1 MGISFERTA
10 YAGNMPPFWRG
21 EFKVLPGDF
30 KLKQTFAVGTV
41 IPAGTPIQIDFA
53 NMECAVVKVAKVLAG
68 GTTTIPRVTKGTLLK
83 VGDNVMKLGK
93 TDVSRA
99 VSAIDTTND
108 AYDVITLDGAIAGL
122 TAGDFLQE
130 SSEVVEATAEVKG
143 VYKLTIGTNATAA
156 DKLTI
161 DGVDYTFAAA
171 AAEGVFAV
179 GATALAS
186 AANLEDAVSAQY
198 DGIFSVKADGAKLVF
213 TQLVGGVG
221 AIPVI
226 SVTQTGGG
234 TLAASIAQTTA
245 GVAAVAALTA
255 PLYELPD
262 AVVETTK
269 VYATANDFQ
278 TVSAGYEGVVL
289 KEVVYPVPASWL
301 EGFSLKNN
309 HSIKYI
315 KQ

>member
-30 KLKQTFAVGTV
+30 KLKQAFAEGT
-41 IPAGTPIQIDFA
+41 ILKAGTPIQIDFA

-99 VSAIDTTND
+99 ISSIDTSNADYD
-108 AYDVITLDGAIAGL
+108 AITLDGAIVGL
-122 TAGDFLQE
+122 TAGDFFQE
-130 SSEVVEATAEVKG
+130 CSAVGAAAVKG
-143 VYKLTIGTNATAA
+143 VHKITIGTNATAG
-156 DKLTI
+156 DKITI

-171 AAEGVFAV
+171 AGEGVFAV

-186 AANLEDAVSAQY
+186 AANLEDALSAQY
-198 DGIFSVKADGAKLVF
+198 DNIFSVKADGAKLVF
-213 TQLVGGVG
+213 TQLVAGVG

-234 TLAASIAQTTA
+234 TLAATVATTT
-245 GVAAVAALTA
+245 AAVAGVPAA

-262 AVVETTK
+262 AVIETTK
-269 VYATANDFQ
+269 EYSPTKGFQ
-278 TVSAGYEGVVL
+278 TVSAGYEGIVL
-289 KEVVYPVPASWL
+289 KEVVYPIPSSWL

>member
-1 MGISFERTA
+1 MGISFDRTA
-10 YAGNMPPFWRG
+10 YAGSMPPFWRG

-30 KLKQTFAVGTV
+30 KLKQAFADGT
-41 IPAGTPIQIDFA
+41 ILKAGTPIQIDFE

-99 VSAIDTTND
+99 VSAIDTTNAD
-108 AYDVITLDGAIAGL
+108 YDVVTLDGAITGL
-122 TAGDFLQE
+122 TTGDFLQE
-130 SSEVVEATAEVKG
+130 CSAVGAAAVKG
-143 VYKLTIGTNATAA
+143 VHKITIGTNAANGDT
-156 DKLTI
+156 LTV
-161 DGVDYTFAAA
+161 DGVVYTFATA

-179 GATALAS
+179 GGTALAT
-186 AANLEDAVSAQY
+186 AANLEDALSAQY
-198 DGIFSVKADGAKLVF
+198 DNIFSVKADGAKLVF
-213 TQLVGGVG
+213 TQLVAGVG

-226 SVTQTGGG
+226 SSTG
-234 TLAASIAQTTA
+234 TIVATVATTT
-245 GVAAVAALTA
+245 AAVAGVPAA

-262 AVVETTK
+262 AVIETTK
-269 VYATANDFQ
+269 EYSPTKGFQ

-289 KEVVYPVPASWL
+289 KEVVYPIPASWL